1 MSNERKLNYP
11 LIVVMTTPSTAYAWI
26 AWDEADLLNAY
37 YHDDPCDWSYEE
49 YDWDSWL
56 AAWGDDEDDWPEGTG
71 WVSSAAW
78 PCIAITKN
86 GVMEVVPKIQAESFL
101 EFVLDYLWHEC
112 DTCDLLET
120 KAEAETL
127 LTYDRR
133 NLPRE
138 QIRERIDDLLD
149 AEYAVDWNREE
160 VQR

>member
-1 MSNERKLNYP
+1 VTNETTKLNYP
-11 LIVVMTTPSTAYAWI
+11 LIVVMTTPSSGYAWI

-56 AAWGDDEDDWPEGTG
+56 AAWGDDEDDWPQGTS

-86 GVMEVVPKIQAESFL
+86 GSMEVVPKIQAESFL
-101 EFVLDYLWHEC
+101 EFVLDYLWQEC
-112 DTCDLLET
+112 DTFDLCET
-120 KAEAETL
+120 KTEAETL

-133 NLPRE
+133 TLRALRSVPLPRE
-138 QIRERIDDLLD
+138 EIRERVNELMTSG
-149 AEYAVDWNREE
+149 DWA
-160 VQR
+160 